1 MSRGGARREAFPWGQ
16 VRPDRR
22 ASKLRDALDADALAP
37 EVWALVRYHMLTWG
51 RAGERTSE
59 HTLRAYHAG
68 VMAFLRFVRDEAG
81 PRRSRARLIASPP
94 ADFGVRYLRS
104 LERAGLSPATVNHRR
119 ASARAL
125 YRALRWAGVTTADPF
140 LDAPPARDPTDRAD
154 KRTPYTEDDIARL
167 RSRIADEGNDPAL
180 EAMLLLG
187 AHAALRIAEAVA
199 LTWADVDAAVQAIRV
214 RGKGGRTAA
223 VALTR
228 PLRATLLRLE
238 TASRERVLPYPSAA
252 SVRYRLRLL
261 CARAGVPYRGYHA
274 LRHYA
279 GTRLY
284 EQTGDLHVTAAHLRH
299 ASINTTTVYA
309 HLGANAVRARLSGWE

>member
-119 ASARAL
+119 ASA
-125 YRALRWAGVTTADPF
+125 
-140 LDAPPARDPTDRAD
+140 
-154 KRTPYTEDDIARL
+154 
-167 RSRIADEGNDPAL
+167 S
-180 EAMLLLG
+180 
-187 AHAALRIAEAVA
+187 
-199 LTWADVDAAVQAIRV
+199 RV
-214 RGKGGRTAA
+214 RWCCSMNSIMARGPSTRHRRT
-223 VALTR
+223 R
-228 PLRATLLRLE
+228 R
-238 TASRERVLPYPSAA
+238 
-252 SVRYRLRLL
+252 
-261 CARAGVPYRGYHA
+261 
-274 LRHYA
+274 
-279 GTRLY
+279 
-284 EQTGDLHVTAAHLRH
+284 
-299 ASINTTTVYA
+299 
-309 HLGANAVRARLSGWE
+309 